1 MTEAIETARPS
12 KRPLRVVLAGIY
24 TCVCGILIV
33 LVGLAFLGVA
43 GLAGVFGLTISGTL
57 AAVSGALLLTLGL
70 VTFVSGLGLF
80 RFAAWAWW
88 IALIS
93 TVVSLVVVGLA
104 GQVQIGDVLILRE
117 TVSGVII
124 KLVLIALLVVVRRHF
139 GIRLGKPQRA

>member
-43 GLAGVFGLTISGTL
+43 GLTTAFGLTISGTL
-57 AAVSGALLLTLGL
+57 VTISGALFLILGL

-80 RFAAWAWW
+80 RLATWAWW

-104 GQVQIGDVLILRE
+104 GQVA
-117 TVSGVII
+117 GVVIN
-124 KLVLIALLVVVRRHF
+124 LVLIALLVVVRRHF
-139 GIRLGKPQRA
+139 GIRLGKPQMA